1 MESCL
6 RGYVRRSWAMRFIC
20 LALPVLINLRTGR
33 TVDSAHGKPSNS
45 ILTRDCSSAIF
56 MLSAGLL
63 LSRWLEANIRFYE
76 DRSETKERTESE
88 AKNFETMMIGFVKIL
103 SHVVFCD
110 LSLRLIWLPLQWFL
124 YWITRMNVLAT
135 LVKVLLF
142 FVKDFSLFRPLFLKL
157 VAASSTPKA
166 FIFLR
171 ILSAL
176 IIFDTVVSLFGL
188 QPVSSTRKSRITEP
202 PQEPPAVAASND
214 KTDPRRIP
222 TTA

>member
-33 TVDSAHGKPSNS
+33 TVDSVHGKPSNS

-88 AKNFETMMIGFVKIL
+88 AKNFETMMIGFVKNWSQEESSAKITIQGKTYHAL
-103 SHVVFCD
+103 KIDDKKPNLEH
-110 LSLRLIWLPLQWFL
+110 LLP
-124 YWITRMNVLAT
+124 RA
-135 LVKVLLF
+135 
-142 FVKDFSLFRPLFLKL
+142 
-157 VAASSTPKA
+157 AASQ
-166 FIFLR
+166 
-171 ILSAL
+171 LSEKQRQEG
-176 IIFDTVVSLFGL
+176 DPHVSW
-188 QPVSSTRKSRITEP
+188 V
-202 PQEPPAVAASND
+202 
-214 KTDPRRIP
+214 
-222 TTA
+222 